1 MVVGIVSKALS
12 VAVIGSQI
20 FIILSVFLLIFL
32 KKESRP
38 LFNFLAVNALKLAFL
53 VALVATSGSLFYSE
67 YAKFTPCLLCWLQ
80 QIFMYPLVVLF
91 AIAVSK
97 KDDKIFTYTLPLAV
111 IGWFISLYHNY
122 ISYRVIGSVACRI
135 GESCVTPYVCDF
147 GYITIPMMAF
157 IAFSLII
164 ILALANKYYIT
175 YPKSN
180 NYGRS

>member
-1 MVVGIVSKALS
+1 MVINIVNKALS
-12 VAVIGSQI
+12 IAVVGSQI

-53 VALVATSGSLFYSE
+53 VALIATNGSLFYSE

-80 QIFMYPLVVLF
+80 RIFMYPLVVLF

-111 IGWFISLYHNY
+111 IG
-122 ISYRVIGSVACRI
+122 
-135 GESCVTPYVCDF
+135 
-147 GYITIPMMAF
+147 
-157 IAFSLII
+157 
-164 ILALANKYYIT
+164 
-175 YPKSN
+175 
-180 NYGRS
+180 